1 MLACGFFYGKS
12 ATINFL
18 FSLMP
23 YMRAFILRLITLLCA
38 SFVGLVLL
46 LIAAF
51 MLFNHFYPLS
61 IPKIEPSVVVVDQ
74 KGEVLRQFADSEGI
88 FRHWVTLDDV
98 NPYYLNALI
107 HYEDRYFYHHF
118 GINPLATLR
127 AFGQWVGHRKIISGS
142 STLTMQVARLLYP
155 HERTFMGKI
164 EQMFRAIQLEQQ
176 LTKAEILTL
185 YINIAP
191 MGGNIEGVQ
200 AASWRYFGKDAASLN
215 IAESALLVALPQR
228 PSVYRPDHSLTK
240 ALYARNKV
248 LARLA
253 DFGEISPTDALRYQQ
268 EPINYTP
275 SSTQFSAP
283 LLAENLK
290 QQSDQHVIHTTL
302 DGQLQRKIESLLHS
316 QSKTWPDKAS
326 GAVLVV
332 NNHTHSIAAYV
343 GSADLFNAERFGY
356 VDMVMA
362 IRSPGSTLKPF
373 AYGMAM
379 DYGII
384 HEASLLTDVR
394 RGFDGYYPKNFDNEF
409 RGAVPMFRALQL
421 SLNVPV
427 VQVFQHLT
435 PHYFTQKLRQSG
447 IELSIDYPT
456 LSMILGG
463 VGISLWEQVRL
474 FSSLST
480 QGQIYP
486 MTVTPKTVISTGQIL
501 SPEAAWITHKIL
513 SQTRP
518 ANRFNPRKIAWKTG
532 TSYGYR
538 DGWAL
543 GTTADWTVGVWVGRP
558 DGVPNVG
565 ALANRYAT
573 PLLFDVFNLLPKDQT
588 TLTKPRGITTE
599 TICWPS
605 GRNMTDVPIEACE
618 QQYTIDAIK
627 GQTPP
632 TLYDSPGEMPHFGW
646 PQLLTDAPLLLQ
658 SAEIVTLQNQSII
671 YKSPHSIALT
681 ARGNPPFRWYLDGQ
695 LLEHNALDV
704 SRLSLGQHTLSVQD
718 HAQKVHRIVFEVR
731 E

>member
-1 MLACGFFYGKS
+1 
-12 ATINFL
+12 
-18 FSLMP
+18 
-23 YMRAFILRLITLLCA
+23 MRAFILRLITLLCA

-51 MLFNHFYPLS
+51 MLFNHRYPLS

-240 ALYARNKV
+240 AMQARNKV

-268 EPINYTP
+268 EPINYAP

-356 VDMVMA
+356 VDMVTA

-435 PHYFTQKLRQSG
+435 PHYFTQNCAKVA
-447 IELSIDYPT
+447 LSSPLI
-456 LSMILGG
+456 
-463 VGISLWEQVRL
+463 
-474 FSSLST
+474 T
-480 QGQIYP
+480 Q
-486 MTVTPKTVISTGQIL
+486 
-501 SPEAAWITHKIL
+501 
-513 SQTRP
+513 
-518 ANRFNPRKIAWKTG
+518 
-532 TSYGYR
+532 
-538 DGWAL
+538 
-543 GTTADWTVGVWVGRP
+543 
-558 DGVPNVG
+558 
-565 ALANRYAT
+565 
-573 PLLFDVFNLLPKDQT
+573 
-588 TLTKPRGITTE
+588 
-599 TICWPS
+599 PS
-605 GRNMTDVPIEACE
+605 A
-618 QQYTIDAIK
+618 
-627 GQTPP
+627 
-632 TLYDSPGEMPHFGW
+632 
-646 PQLLTDAPLLLQ
+646 
-658 SAEIVTLQNQSII
+658 
-671 YKSPHSIALT
+671 
-681 ARGNPPFRWYLDGQ
+681 
-695 LLEHNALDV
+695 
-704 SRLSLGQHTLSVQD
+704 
-718 HAQKVHRIVFEVR
+718 
-731 E
+731 